1 MPTCSYWMVLLGFVF
16 SLLYLGIA
24 GFLTLTSVHG
34 PNALGVFGPAY
45 ALVSLAVLWWRFAV
59 LQSRR
64 PPHALLRFLGTALA
78 LGAAAPLLLA
88 LAVVQDEWSYR
99 RRAALAERIEIT
111 DVADEPLLGAHG
123 NPIGIRLRFTARV
136 PPDRPLVARSLP
148 TVPRRA

>member
-1 MPTCSYWMVLLGFVF
+1 MVLLGFVF